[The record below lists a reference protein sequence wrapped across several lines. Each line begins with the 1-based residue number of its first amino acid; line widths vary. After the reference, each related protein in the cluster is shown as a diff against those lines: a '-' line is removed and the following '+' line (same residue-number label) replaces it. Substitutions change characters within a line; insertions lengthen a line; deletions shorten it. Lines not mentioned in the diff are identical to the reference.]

1 MGLSVRVVVI
11 HRAAGLTNALS
22 LWIFNKLYT
31 DIMCNF
37 LHIYY
42 TSMKSLKSN
51 NNSNNLTYEACYS
64 RWVQRGRTF
73 CLLGVVKQSESVKAK
88 QTVLCINHLASLVER
103 VSGPIWNFFSSSQ
116 CHCKCCQSTGD
127 GCPEWHTGEGEP
139 WVRPATW
146 CSLSI
151 WICPSE
157 EAARLNELMTTEGFP
172 TQGFDVLVK
181 GSALSLRNSKRFWRK
196 KLFLPNS

>member
-1 MGLSVRVVVI
+1 MQSFLQEIVLQAQPWLRLSYEITWPEKKKPDTEEYMLSDSFYEGQKSQNKSVGLSVRVVVI

-42 TSMKSLKSN
+42 TSMESLKSN

-88 QTVLCINHLASLVER
+88 
-103 VSGPIWNFFSSSQ
+103 
-116 CHCKCCQSTGD
+116 
-127 GCPEWHTGEGEP
+127 
-139 WVRPATW
+139 
-146 CSLSI
+146 
-151 WICPSE
+151 
-157 EAARLNELMTTEGFP
+157 
-172 TQGFDVLVK
+172 
-181 GSALSLRNSKRFWRK
+181 
-196 KLFLPNS
+196 